1 MALSISAS
9 VGRFTFASSAAALMI
24 WPDWQYPHCGTSFAI
39 QASCSTLPSLVW
51 PIPSMVVILLP
62 AAELRDVEQDRAGW
76 PFTCTVQ
83 APHSA
88 MPQPYLVP
96 VIPRWSRRTH
106 RRGVSGSASTDMGL
120 PLTFRVIIEELLGK
134 QTFRR
139 ADATRSR
146 ASPRLVV
153 RRGRHGGVGGQCR
166 RSGRSRRDHRYHG
179 R

>member
-1 MALSISAS
+1 MAPSISAS

-24 WPDWQYPHCGTSFAI
+24 WPDWQYPHCGTSFAT

-51 PIPSMVVILLP
+51 PMPSMVVILLP
-62 AAELRDVEQDRAGW
+62 AAALAGVEQDRAAW

-96 VIPRWSRRTH
+96 VMPRWSRSTH

-120 PLTFRVIIEELLGK
+120 PLTFRVIIEELLAK
-134 QTFRR
+134 NPPQLFS
-139 ADATRSR
+139 A
-146 ASPRLVV
+146 
-153 RRGRHGGVGGQCR
+153 RRG
-166 RSGRSRRDHRYHG
+166 GRDRIAEPG
-179 R
+179 FLA